1 MRKCEFC
8 GKQISKRDIFCKS
21 CGNKVNELDEVK
33 DAIIDEGHVRKEN
46 STFILVIIVTL
57 LLVIVS
63 FGLYYLLFK

>member
-8 GKQISKRDIFCKS
+8 GKQISKSDIFCKS